1 MTRVLVP
8 VDGSECAL
16 RAVDLVA
23 KRRLHYADP
32 EQMEIHLVNVQ
43 PPLSHDVTRFFS
55 HEETLAFLREEGE
68 KYLQPARDLLDA
80 TGAKY
85 TCHIDVGHIAET
97 ICGLAE
103 KLSCDQIVMGS
114 HGRGALL
121 KMLMGSVT
129 MKVLHL
135 SQVPVLL
142 VK

>member
-55 HEETLAFLREEGE
+55 HEETLAFLREEG
-68 KYLQPARDLLDA
+68 
-80 TGAKY
+80 G
-85 TCHIDVGHIAET
+85 GIA
-97 ICGLAE
+97 G
-103 KLSCDQIVMGS
+103 
-114 HGRGALL
+114 
-121 KMLMGSVT
+121 
-129 MKVLHL
+129 
-135 SQVPVLL
+135 P
-142 VK
+142 